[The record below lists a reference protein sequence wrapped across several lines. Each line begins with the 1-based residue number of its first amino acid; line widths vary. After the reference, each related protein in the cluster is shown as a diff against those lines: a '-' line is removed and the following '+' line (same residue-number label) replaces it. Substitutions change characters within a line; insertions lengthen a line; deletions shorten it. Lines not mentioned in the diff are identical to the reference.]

1 MRILS
6 AALLAAA
13 VSHADDA
20 LPEPVRTKL
29 ARDGIAV
36 GTKPMRQVF
45 EAYVDAKTPVFI
57 TSDSILNGFHV
68 LLEESILR
76 LETARALGL
85 GDALSLLYAGAKG
98 LEDMEIAPAV
108 REAAARRVR
117 ILLGTALLLLGRE
130 APGAPPEAAEEAA
143 RVENAE
149 GVSKPSWLGPP
160 DEGFLAIDYARFR
173 PRGFYERKPELA
185 RYFRA
190 LGWLQAVPFRVD
202 RDEELVAILLL
213 HDRLDGFG
221 DVDHGRVE
229 RARSALTGYQR
240 LLGSADD
247 MTLLDALGYWTDD
260 LEEMRAHYLRARGDP
275 EVQDQVATRRE
286 ASVRV
291 VGAARTPDAVLF
303 QRTAAVR
310 RPPDGLEVCAALG
323 SAWARARLDGK
334 VLAAVDATEGAFHE
348 GSLYA
353 AYLQCVAALL
363 DAPEPDAPALF
374 KGALWQAKS
383 CHTALAGWA
392 QLRHT
397 WTLQAKR
404 AMFTLGLH
412 DTEPGFVEPE
422 PEFFA
427 RLGRL
432 ARDTR
437 VSLAEEGAF
446 DLAHDRREFAA
457 LLREA
462 ARLLREM
469 PEGEADELADSAE
482 GLPDPVLNA
491 ALALAYCVGV
501 EVDPDD
507 WTALRKVVE
516 EHLPAV
522 EDEARELTAPLRQ
535 AVEGTRFDL
544 EGRWEAVE
552 YLCGRLEA
560 IAHKQLRG
568 VAFSEAERQLIKGY
582 GEWLAHVMFYAGNT
596 YSDPRDDAMRV
607 SEVFFDPA
615 RGKRLHAGIGR
626 PHPIWVV
633 YPWHGK
639 DVICKGAVMAYHEFE
654 RDAPLDDTEWKA
666 LLDSPAA
673 PKPPLW
679 AEPLYAR

>member
-1 MRILS
+1 MRILLV
-6 AALLAAA
+6 ALLAVAA
-13 VSHADDA
+13 AHAED

-36 GTKPMRQVF
+36 GTKPLRQVF
-45 EAYVDAKTPVFI
+45 EAYVDAETPVFI

-76 LETARALGL
+76 LESARASNL
-85 GDALSLLYAGAKG
+85 GDALAFLYAGADG
-98 LEDMEIAPAV
+98 LEDMEIAPAL
-108 REAAARRVR
+108 REAATRRLR
-117 ILLGTALLLLGRE
+117 IFLGTALLLLGRE

-143 RVENAE
+143 RIEKAE
-149 GVSKPSWLGPP
+149 GVSKPAWLGPP
-160 DEGFLAIDYARFR
+160 DDGFVAIDYARYK
-173 PRGFYERKPELA
+173 PQGFYARKPELA

-202 RDEELVAILLL
+202 RDEEFVAILLL
-213 HDRLDGFG
+213 HDRLGGLG
-221 DVDHGRVE
+221 DVDHDRVE

-240 LLGSADD
+240 LLGSSDD
-247 MTLLDALGYWTDD
+247 LTLLDALGMWTDD
-260 LEEMRAHYLRARGDP
+260 LEEMRAHYRRAAVDP
-275 EVQDQVATRRE
+275 EVQDQVATTRE

-291 VGAARTPDAVLF
+291 VGAARTPDALLF
-303 QRTAAVR
+303 QRTAEVR

-348 GSLYA
+348 GSLYG
-353 AYLQCVAALL
+353 AYLHCVAALL

-374 KGALWQAKS
+374 KGVPWQVKS

-404 AMFTLGLH
+404 AMFTLGMH

-437 VSLAEEGAF
+437 ASLAEEGAF

-462 ARLLREM
+462 ARILREM
-469 PEGEADELADSAE
+469 PEGEADEVDDSAE
-482 GLPDPVLNA
+482 VLPDPAMNA
-491 ALALAYCVGV
+491 ALGLAYCMGV

-507 WTALRKVVE
+507 WATVLKVIDE
-516 EHLPAV
+516 SLPV
-522 EDEARELTAPLRQ
+522 IEDEARELPAPLRQ
-535 AVEGTRFDL
+535 AVEETRFDL
-544 EGRWEAVE
+544 EGRWEALE

-568 VAFSEAERQLIKGY
+568 VAFSDAERQLIKGY
-582 GEWLAHVMFYAGNT
+582 GEWLADVMFYAGNT
-596 YSDPRDDAMRV
+596 YSDPHDDAMRI

-615 RGKRLHAGIGR
+615 RGKRLLAGIGR

-633 YPWHGK
+633 YPWQGK